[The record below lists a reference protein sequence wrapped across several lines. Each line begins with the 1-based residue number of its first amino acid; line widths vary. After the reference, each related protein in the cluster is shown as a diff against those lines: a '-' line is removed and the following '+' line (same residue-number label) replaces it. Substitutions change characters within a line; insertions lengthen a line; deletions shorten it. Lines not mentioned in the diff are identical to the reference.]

1 MSIHLNV
8 KKYKDNEQDY
18 KEYLDKVL
26 SLINEDNEEVDIK
39 FGLTNN
45 YQKNMSSYKK
55 AIEEAIVLGP
65 GTTDKD
71 IETKILMLFLI
82 DNNRIPSDIDNK
94 YGVNVFYNVNDVN
107 IDKDAYLK
115 ELRSKI
121 LYTNLEEEF
130 KGTNG
135 GGSRR
140 NKATPKSNTKPKAKP
155 KAKPKHEDMTM
166 KDIKELCKV
175 NQIKLSKVVEGER
188 VVYKK
193 KELITKLKRKKLL

>member
-1 MSIHLNV
+1 MSIPLNV
-8 KKYKDNEQDY
+8 KEYKDKNQDY
-18 KEYLDKVL
+18 KEYLYKVL
-26 SLINEDNEEVDIK
+26 SLINEDNEEVDER
-39 FGLTNN
+39 FGRTNN
-45 YQKNMSSYKK
+45 YQKNMSLYKN

-65 GTTDKD
+65 GTTEND

-82 DNNRIPSDIDNK
+82 DNNTIPSDIDDK
-94 YGVNVFYNVNDVN
+94 YGVNVFYDENDVN
-107 IDKDAYLK
+107 KDKDAYLQ
-115 ELRSKI
+115 ELRSKT
-121 LYTNLEEEF
+121 LYTNLEKEF
-130 KGTNG
+130 NDTNG

-140 NKATPKSNTKPKAKP
+140 NKATPKSNAKP